1 MTAPLLVLG
10 AGEDQLPI
18 YREAGRRGLPTIAV
32 DRRDSGPGVRAADEF
47 LQISTHDG
55 AAIAASLAGRAIA
68 GVATAASD
76 ACLASVVALTEHFG
90 VRRWMSPTA
99 AATSM
104 DKALFREVMA
114 KAGIDGPGW
123 VTGDD
128 AERLTA
134 AAGCLHLPVVTK
146 PVDASGSHGAG
157 LVRTPAELAGAIR
170 VAVEASPTGRA
181 IVEEFVEGRN
191 LTVEIF
197 FLAGQ
202 ARLVVV
208 TEKRLTGSGFVV
220 EGHRCP
226 ADISAEARRR
236 LATASLAVAQ
246 AMEVRDGP
254 LNLDFILTA
263 DQEPI
268 VLEAGARLGG
278 NGFPLLVQAMRGV
291 DPAQAMVGLS
301 LGETIDLEPVRE
313 DYGLLHVISSPLTEP
328 AVLGAVRGVA
338 AAQALPGVAF
348 AEVYPRPGELV
359 HPFIR
364 SAHKLG
370 YVGVVGATA
379 SEAEARLQAALALIE
394 IELTP

>member
-18 YREAGRRGLPTIAV
+18 YREATRRGLKTIAV

-55 AAIAASLAGRAIA
+55 DAIAAALAGRIIA

-76 ACLASVVALTEHFG
+76 ACLASVVTLTEHFG

-104 DKALFREVMA
+104 DKALFREVIA
-114 KAGIDGPGW
+114 KAGINSPGW
-123 VTGDD
+123 VTGGDP
-128 AERLTA
+128 ERLTA
-134 AAGCLHLPVVTK
+134 AAGRLQLPVVTK

-157 LVRTPAELAGAIR
+157 LVRTLDELGAAIQ

-197 FLAGQ
+197 FVAGQ

-208 TEKRLTGSGFVV
+208 SEKRLTGSGFVI

-226 ADISAEARRR
+226 ADLSAEVQQR
-236 LATASLAVAQ
+236 LLAASIAVAQ
-246 AMEVRDGP
+246 AMELRDGP
-254 LNLDFILTA
+254 LNLDFILTK

-268 VLEAGARLGG
+268 VLEAGARLCG
-278 NGFPLLVQAMRGV
+278 NGFPLLIQAMRGV
-291 DPAQAMVGLS
+291 DPVRAMVGLS
-301 LGETIDLEPVRE
+301 LGETVDLEPVRAE
-313 DYGLLHVISSPLTEP
+313 YGLLHVISSPLPEP

-338 AAQALPGVAF
+338 AALALPGVAF
-348 AEVYPRPGELV
+348 AEVYPRPGELIQ
-359 HPFIR
+359 PFTR

-379 SEAEARLQAALALIE
+379 SEAETTMQAALAAIE
-394 IELTP
+394 IELV